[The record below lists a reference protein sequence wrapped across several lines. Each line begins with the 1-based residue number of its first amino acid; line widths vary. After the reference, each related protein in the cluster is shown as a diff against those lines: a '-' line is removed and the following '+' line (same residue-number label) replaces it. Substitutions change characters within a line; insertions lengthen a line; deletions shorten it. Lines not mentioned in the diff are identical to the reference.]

1 MVRSDARGRL
11 DLAEMR
17 AERESVYA
25 RPAGG
30 RARPDW
36 RKRAL
41 AEGRATVFTP
51 AELRSMGFNRN
62 VIIVVPYERT
72 GRKVRGYRRGRSR
85 SPTETWTVG
94 AVEARKRRR

>member
-1 MVRSDARGRL
+1 MPGGTRRVHSPDCPL
-11 DLAEMR
+11 CV
-17 AERESVYA
+17 ES
-25 RPAGG
+25 PP
-30 RARPDW
+30 RPDW

-72 GRKVRGYRRGRSR
+72 GRKVRGYRRGRPPTSR
-85 SPTETWTVG
+85 SPTETWTVS

>member
-17 AERESVYA
+17 A
-25 RPAGG
+25 
-30 RARPDW
+30 DW

-51 AELRSMGFNRN
+51 AELRSMGFKRN

-72 GRKVRGYRRGRSR
+72 GRKVRGYA
-85 SPTETWTVG
+85 T
-94 AVEARKRRR
+94 RRRRKVL